1 MIVIY
6 NNETLSLPNDNMTL
20 SDLAKWKNISLQG
33 TAIAIN
39 DKLIKKDN
47 WETTYLNNL
56 DRVTVITAA
65 FGG

>member
-20 SDLAKWKNISLQG
+20 SDLAKWKNIPLQG

>member
-20 SDLAKWKNISLQG
+20 SELAKWKNIPLQG

-39 DKLIKKDN
+39 DKLVKKDN